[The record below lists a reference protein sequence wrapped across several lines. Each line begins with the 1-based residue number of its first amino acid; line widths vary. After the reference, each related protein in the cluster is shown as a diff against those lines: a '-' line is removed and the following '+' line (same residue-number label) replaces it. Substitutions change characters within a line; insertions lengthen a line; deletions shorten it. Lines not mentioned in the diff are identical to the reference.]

1 MASSFCSIVPNLPIN
16 NAVCPAPSI
25 VDDRP
30 AERRGF
36 TVPANK
42 NTVGHQSRDQPES
55 TLPFPK
61 GIWKGKVFAQ
71 LTIAGR
77 SANYA
82 PGKAR
87 MRCRCTCGNECVV
100 RLDHLKRGHTKSCG
114 CIQTAKGQY
123 KNGEKQSILGSITAL
138 STRDKALDI
147 MGHLLRQVLCHKHYR
162 QFRGEVGR
170 TLPPLPEIGGL
181 TE

>member
-16 NAVCPAPSI
+16 NAVCLAPSI

-42 NTVGHQSRDQPES
+42 NIVGHQSRDQPES

-100 RLDHLKRGHTKSCG
+100 RLDDLKRGHTKSCG

-123 KNGEKQSILGSITAL
+123 KNGEKQSMLGSITAL
-138 STRDKALDI
+138 GKTEL
-147 MGHLLRQVLCHKHYR
+147 V
-162 QFRGEVGR
+162 
-170 TLPPLPEIGGL
+170 PEIRPSTLWVTFCAKCYAISIIANSELRSGVRCPRCQK
-181 TE
+181 